1 MTKSCLVWFAN
12 CTDISNA
19 SHSGLTTGSFWSSAV
34 ASECFSPE
42 SAECFSISS
51 LLSLVS
57 ASCSLKGKK
66 KSLEEGEGKT
76 VGVQDLTCLE
86 FQQVFLVWQG
96 AHLNRPGF
104 GVWWDGV
111 WSSFAN
117 ALFKGRAAV
126 TVQGGTSERTSPS
139 VETNWIIAGR
149 QNTQYFLRPH
159 AEEERVEEVLFVKR
173 IKKLDEN
180 ESSWVYS

>member
-12 CTDISNA
+12 GTDISNT
-19 SHSGLTTGSFWSSAV
+19 SHSGLTTGSFWSSAA

-51 LLSLVS
+51 LLPFVS

-66 KSLEEGEGKT
+66 NSLEESEGKT

-86 FQQVFLVWQG
+86 FQWLFLVWQG
-96 AHLNRPGF
+96 AHLNCPGVS
-104 GVWWDGV
+104 VWCDGV

-117 ALFKGRAAV
+117 ALSQGWAAV
-126 TVQGGTSERTSPS
+126 TVRGGHLRGLPQVLKHSELLQGGRALSISCSP
-139 VETNWIIAGR
+139 
-149 QNTQYFLRPH
+149 TQRRRRGWRRCFLWRG
-159 AEEERVEEVLFVKR
+159 LK
-173 IKKLDEN
+173 
-180 ESSWVYS
+180 SWMRMNPLGV